1 MDFASNLYRTDLHA
15 RLTQW
20 INKPPLVNDSAKWL
34 LIDAG
39 LLEQDGFIRLMK
51 PYENTHLHNVFK
63 KSRFEV
69 YGSYAPHLFQIG
81 QLDHHA
87 QSAFL
92 ADLLILCNGIP
103 ALAAMDACEGVTSLS
118 HCLSWFAQAFT
129 PDNLELYCR
138 LADTR
143 ITPALLQVMDDEQ
156 RVKIG
161 QNILQ
166 WQVVNR
172 LGTLEA
178 LLPNIKAQHKDETPF
193 KKFTSGKSFT
203 LSDKQFATLMQK
215 SEPDTVF
222 QSLLKDNPD
231 LVPAADRG
239 LFHQRLETITE
250 RAHQRGIEGSTD
262 MVMFTIVALNTG
274 DKFDAHPVLE
284 ETWESI
290 KQKGA
295 SFNKLV
301 NAWPDKIWN
310 ELAQAASA

>member
-1 MDFASNLYRTDLHA
+1 MDFANNLYRADLHA
-15 RLTQW
+15 QLTQW
-20 INKPPLVNDSAKWL
+20 VNKPTLVNDSAKWL

-39 LLEQDGFIRLMK
+39 LLEQSAFIRLMK
-51 PYENTHLHNVFK
+51 PYENTYLHNVFK

-81 QLDHHA
+81 QLDQHA

-103 ALAAMDACEGVTSLS
+103 ALAAVDAWEDVISLS
-118 HCLSWFAQAFT
+118 HCLTWFAQAFT
-129 PDNLELYCR
+129 ADNLELYCR

-143 ITPALLQVMDDEQ
+143 ISPELLQVMDDEQ
-156 RVKIG
+156 RIKIG

-172 LGTLEA
+172 LGSLEA
-178 LLPNIKAQHKDETPF
+178 LLPNIKAQHNDETPF
-193 KKFTSGKSFT
+193 KKFASGKSFT
-203 LSDKQFATLMQK
+203 LTDAQFAALMQK
-215 SEPDTVF
+215 SEADTLF
-222 QSLLKDNPD
+222 QMLLKNNSD
-231 LVPAADRG
+231 LVPATDRG

-250 RAHQRGIEGSTD
+250 RAHQRGINGSTD
-262 MVMFTIVALNTG
+262 VMLFSFVALKTH

-290 KQKGA
+290 KQKKA
-295 SFNKLV
+295 SFDKLV
-301 NAWPDKIWN
+301 NAWSEKIWS
-310 ELAQAASA
+310 EISQAATS

>member
-1 MDFASNLYRTDLHA
+1 MDFANNLYRADLHA
-15 RLTQW
+15 QLTQW
-20 INKPPLVNDSAKWL
+20 VNKPTLVNDSAKWL

-39 LLEQDGFIRLMK
+39 LLEQDAFIRLMQ
-51 PYENTHLHNVFK
+51 PYENIYLHNVFK

-81 QLDHHA
+81 QLDQHA

-103 ALAAMDACEGVTSLS
+103 ALAALDASEDVTSLS
-118 HCLSWFAQAFT
+118 HCLTWFAQAFT

-143 ITPALLQVMDDEQ
+143 ITPVLLQVVDEEQ
-156 RVKIG
+156 RIKIG

-178 LLPNIKAQHKDETPF
+178 LLPNIKAQHKDDTPF

-203 LSDKQFATLMQK
+203 LSDDQFAGLMQK

-231 LVPAADRG
+231 LVPATDRG
-239 LFHQRLETITE
+239 LFHQRLEAISA

-262 MVMFTIVALNTG
+262 MLLFTIVALNTG